1 MCLLNSAVSTAQV
14 LVTINITKTI
24 AGSKHLTWTFF
35 EDVNP
40 VIMPIAVVNRHASM
54 T

>member
-1 MCLLNSAVSTAQV
+1 MQV
-14 LVTINITKTI
+14 LVTINITKTTV
-24 AGSKHLTWTFF
+24 GSSKHPLLSWTFF